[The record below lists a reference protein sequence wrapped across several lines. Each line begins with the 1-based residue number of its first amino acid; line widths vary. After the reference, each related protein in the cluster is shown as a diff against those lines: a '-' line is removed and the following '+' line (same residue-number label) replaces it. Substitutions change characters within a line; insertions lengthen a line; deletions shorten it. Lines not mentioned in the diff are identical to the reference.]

1 MNRKKKSI
9 LIILTIFILVIAL
22 CLSLFYISKSRNFQ
36 FFGEIV
42 CSLSNEDK
50 IIALTFDDGPTENTA
65 AILDKLDELNVV
77 ATFFVCGN
85 NIEERPEDAKAIVEA
100 GHVLGNHSFSHQR
113 MLLKFYDFYKDE
125 IDKTNE
131 LIRESGYEQEIF
143 FRPPYCKKLFGL
155 PYYLNSIGMV
165 TVTWDMEPETVLG
178 FNAKPEEIAQYVI
191 DNVESSSIILLHPMY
206 NKDNVLLALDILV
219 PELRSQGYTFS
230 TIPDMYKE

>member
-1 MNRKKKSI
+1 MNKKKKY
-9 LIILTIFILVIAL
+9 IFIIMTLFLGIAFS
-22 CLSLFYISKSRNFQ
+22 LSLFYISKSRNFQ

-42 CSLSNEDK
+42 NSLPNEDK
-50 IIALTFDDGPTENTA
+50 AIALTFDDGPTENTA
-65 AILDKLDELNVV
+65 AILKKLDELNVV

-85 NIEERPEDAKAIVEA
+85 NIEERTEDAKSIVDA

-113 MLLKFYDFYKDE
+113 MLLKSYDFYKNE

-131 LIRESGYEQEIF
+131 LIRSIGYEREIF

-155 PYYLNSIGMV
+155 PYYLDGIGIV
-165 TVTWDMEPETVLG
+165 TVTWDLEPETVLG
-178 FNAKPEEIAQYVI
+178 FNAKSEDIAQYVI
-191 DNVESSSIILLHPMY
+191 DNIESGSIVLLHPMY
-206 NKDNVLLALDILV
+206 NRDSVLPALDIFV